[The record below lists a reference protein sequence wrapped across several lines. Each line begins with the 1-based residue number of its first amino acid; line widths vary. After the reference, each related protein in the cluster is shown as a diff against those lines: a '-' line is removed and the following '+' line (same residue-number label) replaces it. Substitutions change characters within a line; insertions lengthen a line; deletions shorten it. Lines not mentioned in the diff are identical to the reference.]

1 MRILISAISCGPH
14 QGSEPGI
21 GWGVVREVA
30 ARHSVCVLTNAG
42 NRRHIEQELAAGGMP
57 GARFVF
63 VGLPFGLQCLASAQC
78 YGYLHYFLWQLW
90 AFHAARRLHREQAF
104 DLVHHVTY
112 GNSWAPSFMGR
123 LGIPFVWSAGG
134 KEVTPWRFLSILSW
148 RSRIL
153 EGVRNLAVKVFG
165 ALTHY
170 CTASQASLILSCS
183 DPSLWDSTM
192 PVRQFLLGGLD
203 AGEMARLQ
211 RLPERSGGPCRL
223 ASIGRLEGWKGI
235 SLALAA
241 FAAVHKESPD
251 SEYWIIGD
259 GSERQK
265 LDRLARR
272 LGCRNK
278 VRFVGW
284 LPRAALLEMLSEV
297 DVLVHP
303 SLHEQFGYVALEA
316 MAAGRPVICLASG
329 GCGRLV
335 SDAGGITIPML
346 TPDQVVADLSSILL
360 ELARDPAK
368 RLQKGRHASRWVAE
382 QWHWGHV
389 GERLETLYQEVRQR
403 VHRGVCGREASSSG
417 DAIFSRRMG
426 I

>member
-1 MRILISAISCGPH
+1 MRILISAYSCCPH

-21 GWGVVREVA
+21 GWGVVRQVA
-30 ARHSVCVLTNAG
+30 ARHSACVLTSAA
-42 NRRHIEQELAAGGMP
+42 NRRYIEQELAAAGVP

-63 VGLPFGLQCLASAQC
+63 VALPFGLRRLASAQC
-78 YGYLHYFLWQLW
+78 YGYPYYFLWQVW

-112 GNSWAPSFMGR
+112 GNSWAPSFMGW
-123 LGIPFVWSAGG
+123 LGIPFVWSAGA
-134 KEVTPWRFLSILSW
+134 KEVTPWRFLSSLSW

-165 ALTHY
+165 AVTHY
-170 CTASQASLILSCS
+170 CTALRASMILTSS
-183 DPSLWDSTM
+183 DPSLWGGTL

-203 AGEMARLQ
+203 PGEMTRLQ
-211 RLPERSGGPCRL
+211 SLPERSEGPCRL
-223 ASIGRLEGWKGI
+223 ASIGRLEGWKGF
-235 SLALAA
+235 SLAVAA

-259 GSERQK
+259 GPERQRLEK
-265 LDRLARR
+265 LATR

-284 LPRAALLEMLSEV
+284 VPRANLLEMLSEV
-297 DVLVHP
+297 DMLVHP
-303 SLHEQFGYVALEA
+303 SLHEQFGFVALEA
-316 MAAGRPVICLASG
+316 MAAGRPVICIASG

-346 TPDQVVADLSSILL
+346 TPDQVVSDLSTILL
-360 ELARDPAK
+360 ELVRDPAK
-368 RLQKGRHASRWVAE
+368 RLQKGRHARRWVAE
-382 QWHWGHV
+382 QWHWGCV
-389 GERLETLYQEVRQR
+389 GERLDMVYQEVHQR
-403 VHRGVCGREASSSG
+403 VHRGVCGPEASYS
-417 DAIFSRRMG
+417 DAPLQPRPDL
-426 I
+426 

>member
-1 MRILISAISCGPH
+1 MRILISAYSCCPH
-14 QGSEPGI
+14 SGSEPGI

-30 ARHSVCVLTNAG
+30 ARHSVCVLTSAA
-42 NRRHIEQELAAGGMP
+42 NRRRIEQELAAGGMP

-63 VGLPFGLQCLASAQC
+63 VALPFGLQHLVSAQC
-78 YGYLHYFLWQLW
+78 YGYLHYFLWQLR

-112 GNSWAPSFMGR
+112 GNSWAPSFMGW

-134 KEVTPWRFLSILSW
+134 KEVTPWRFLGILSW

-165 ALTHY
+165 AVTHY
-170 CTASQASLILSCS
+170 CTASRASMILSSS
-183 DPSLWDSTM
+183 DPSLWGGTLL
-192 PVRQFLLGGLD
+192 VRQFLLGGLD
-203 AGEMARLQ
+203 PGEMARLQ
-211 RLPERSGGPCRL
+211 RLPEPNGEPCRL
-223 ASIGRLEGWKGI
+223 ASIGRLEGWKGF

-241 FAAVHKESPD
+241 FAAMHKESPD

-259 GSERQK
+259 GPERQ
-265 LDRLARR
+265 RLERQATQ
-272 LGCRNK
+272 LGCRSK

-284 LPRAALLEMLSEV
+284 VPRANLLEMLSEV

-316 MAAGRPVICLASG
+316 MAAGRLVICLASG

-335 SDAGGITIPML
+335 SDAGGIIIPML
-346 TPDQVVADLSSILL
+346 TPDQVVSNLSSILL

-368 RLQKGRHASRWVAE
+368 RLQKGRHARRWVAE
-382 QWHWGHV
+382 QWHWGRV
-389 GERLETLYQEVRQR
+389 GEGLETVYREVRQR
-403 VHRGVCGREASSSG
+403 VHRGVRAPEASSSG
-417 DAIFSRRMG
+417 DGNLSRRVG
-426 I
+426 T

>member
-1 MRILISAISCGPH
+1 M
-14 QGSEPGI
+14 
-21 GWGVVREVA
+21 
-30 ARHSVCVLTNAG
+30 CVLTNAG
-42 NRRHIEQELAAGGMP
+42 NRGHIERELAAAGMP

-63 VGLPFGLQCLASAQC
+63 VALPFGLQCLESAQF

-90 AFHAARRLHREQAF
+90 AFHAARKLHREQAF

-112 GNSWAPSFMGR
+112 GNSWVPSFMGW

-153 EGVRNLAVKVFG
+153 ECVRDLVLKVFG

-170 CTASQASLILSCS
+170 CTASRASMILSSS

-203 AGEMARLQ
+203 PGEMARLQ
-211 RLPERSGGPCRL
+211 RLPEPNGGPCRL
-223 ASIGRLEGWKGI
+223 ASIGRLEGWKGF
-235 SLALAA
+235 SLAVAA
-241 FAAVHKESPD
+241 FAAVHRKSPD
-251 SEYWIIGD
+251 SEYWIVGD
-259 GSERQK
+259 GPERQRLEK
-265 LDRLARR
+265 LATR

-284 LPRAALLEMLSEV
+284 VPRANLLEMLSEV

-303 SLHEQFGYVALEA
+303 SLHEQFGYVVLEA

-346 TPDQVVADLSSILL
+346 TPDQVVSDLSSILL

-368 RLQKGRHASRWVAE
+368 RLQKGRHARRWVAE
-382 QWHWGHV
+382 QWHWGRV
-389 GERLETLYQEVRQR
+389 GERLETVYQEVRQR
-403 VHRGVCGREASSSG
+403 VHRGVCGPEASSSG
-417 DAIFSRRMG
+417 DASVSRRMG
-426 I
+426 T

>member
-1 MRILISAISCGPH
+1 MRILISAYACCPH
-14 QGSEPGI
+14 RGSEPGI
-21 GWGVVREVA
+21 GWGVAGEVA
-30 ARHSVCVLTNAG
+30 ARHSVCVLTSAG
-42 NRRHIEQELAAGGMP
+42 NRWHIEQELAAAGMP

-63 VGLPFGLQCLASAQC
+63 VALPFGLQCLAGVQC

-90 AFHAARRLHREQAF
+90 AFHAARGLHREQAF

-112 GNSWAPSFMGR
+112 GNSWAPSFMGW

-134 KEVTPWRFLSILSW
+134 KEVTPWRFLGILSW
-148 RSRIL
+148 RSRIV
-153 EGVRNLAVKVFG
+153 EGVRNLVLKVFG

-170 CTASQASLILSCS
+170 CTASRASLILSCS

-203 AGEMARLQ
+203 PDEMARLQ
-211 RLPERSGGPCRL
+211 RLPEPNGGPCRL
-223 ASIGRLEGWKGI
+223 ASIGRLEGWKGF

-251 SEYWIIGD
+251 CEYWIIGD
-259 GSERQK
+259 GPERQRLEK
-265 LDRLARR
+265 LAKR

-284 LPRAALLEMLSEV
+284 VPRAALLEMLSEV

-303 SLHEQFGYVALEA
+303 SLHEQFGYAVLEA
-316 MAAGRPVICLASG
+316 MAAGRPVVCLASG
-329 GCGRLV
+329 GCGRL
-335 SDAGGITIPML
+335 ALAGGGITIPMSM
-346 TPDQVVADLSSILL
+346 PGQVVSELSSTLL

-368 RLQKGRHASRWVAE
+368 RLQKGRQARRWVAE
-382 QWHWGHV
+382 QWHWGRV
-389 GERLETLYQEVRQR
+389 GEELETVYQELCQR
-403 VHRGVCGREASSSG
+403 VQRGVRGPEAASSG
-417 DAIFSRRMG
+417 GALRRPG
-426 I
+426 VS